1 MNRCPS
7 DTVRWCVTSLAEKL
21 KCEDMIMAFKAKEL
35 KPEMDCLYG
44 GNSTNCMEMIWR
56 GDADLINLDAGDI
69 YIAGRLVQLALHLEY
84 HLCHHKTYYVICGG
98 FFFPFSC
105 EHR

>member
-1 MNRCPS
+1 MHFLLVGTEFSSLLTEMNHCPS
-7 DTVRWCVTSLAEKL
+7 NTVRWCLTSLAEKL

-35 KPEMDCLYG
+35 MPEMDCLYG

-69 YIAGRLVQLALHLEY
+69 YTAGRWVKVTLVNTIHLP
-84 HLCHHKTYYVICGG
+84 L
-98 FFFPFSC
+98 
-105 EHR
+105 